1 MKVMF
6 DEILDEAIAIVAEY
20 ECLDYEFIAETW
32 SADKILREAR
42 YINRKREK
50 RMDSVRDC
58 WTL

>member
-6 DEILDEAIAIVAEY
+6 DEILDEAIGIVAEY
-20 ECLDYEFIAETW
+20 ECLDYAFIAETW

-58 WTL
+58 